1 MIIAYLNQ
9 KGGVGKTTLATNTAA
24 WLAKKGRTLLVDAD
38 PQATASTWA
47 SFRDEEAK
55 PDFQTIAITR
65 DNMAKEIIAMS
76 DDYDHVVIDG
86 PPRAETLSRAVI
98 AASDLV
104 IVPIEPS
111 GASNWAAGTTVSQL
125 NEWQVVNE
133 NAKSAFVVSR
143 IIGNTVIGRDIRELA
158 AEHGM
163 HIFKSSIQQRVAY
176 AEALTLGKSLFEY
189 EGAGEA
195 VKEFNAFMK
204 EVVAY
209 HGKKDVRKRSKAQK
223 SAA

>member
-1 MIIAYLNQ
+1 MIIAFLNQ
-9 KGGVGKTTLATNTAA
+9 KGGVGKTTLATNAAA
-24 WLAKKGRTLLVDAD
+24 WLAKKGKTLLVDAD

-47 SFRDEEAK
+47 SLRDENDA
-55 PDFQTIAITR
+55 PLFQTIALTR
-65 DNMAKEIIAMS
+65 DNMAKEIIAMG

-111 GASNWAAGTTVSQL
+111 GASNWAASTTVSQL
-125 NEWQVVNE
+125 NEWQLVND

-143 IIGNTVIGRDIRELA
+143 IIGNTVIGREIRGLA
-158 AEHGM
+158 SEHGM
-163 HIFKSSIQQRVAY
+163 HILKASITQRVAY
-176 AEALTLGKSLFEY
+176 AEALTFGKSLFEY
-189 EGAGEA
+189 DGAGEA
-195 VKEFNAFMK
+195 VAEFNKFMK

-209 HGKKDVRKRSKAQK
+209 HGKKVVRSSAKTKK

>member
-1 MIIAYLNQ
+1 MIVAYLNQ

-24 WLAKKGRTLLVDAD
+24 WLAKKGKTLLIDAD

-47 SFRDEEAK
+47 GFRDEDAK
-55 PDFQTIAITR
+55 PEFQTIALTR

-76 DDYDHVVIDG
+76 ADYDHVVIDG

-111 GASNWAAGTTVSQL
+111 GASNWAASTTVSQL
-125 NEWQVVNE
+125 NEWQAMNDS
-133 NAKSAFVVSR
+133 AKSAFVISR
-143 IIGNTVIGRDIRELA
+143 VIGKTVIGREIRELA
-158 AEHGM
+158 AGHGM

-176 AEALTLGKSLFEY
+176 AEALTLGQSLFEY
-189 EGAGEA
+189 DGAGEA
-195 VKEFNAFMK
+195 VAEFNKFMK
-204 EVVAY
+204 EMVSY
-209 HGKKDVRKRSKAQK
+209 HGKKVVQDSAKAKQ